1 MAENEDGS
9 EKTESATSKKL
20 QDARQKGNIARSKDL
35 SSALLLIVA
44 AISIYGTGL
53 LLTRDLE
60 SLFRFNFVIERAD
73 LFDISRLVFHLYQS
87 MVKVMDS
94 MIITMLVLAAA
105 GIVGSVCLGG
115 LSFSWDPLMP
125 KFSKINPISGLKRM
139 FSVQSLVELLKSI
152 AKVALVGLVSTL
164 VIYHFLPEA
173 LALPFQ
179 SIDLSIAHGVNIVMW
194 SFIFISLSL
203 ALIAAIDVPFQVW
216 SHKEKLKMTKQE
228 VKDEYKQ
235 QEGDPQ
241 VRGRI
246 RQLQRQAAMN
256 RMMSDVPEADV
267 IITNPTHFSVA
278 LKYDQSGGQA
288 PVMIAKGSDFLA
300 LKIREVGNHYDIP
313 VIQSPALTRAI
324 FHNTEIGA
332 EIPHGLF
339 KVVAQLLAYVY
350 QLRNARNGAPR
361 PEVMPRFDVP
371 EEFQWDGNTP
381 S

>member
-9 EKTESATSKKL
+9 EKTESASSKKL
-20 QDARQKGNIARSKDL
+20 EDARKKGNIARSKEL
-35 SSALLLIVA
+35 SSDLLLIVA
-44 AISIYGTGL
+44 AVAIYSTGVL
-53 LLTRDLE
+53 MAKDLGDV
-60 SLFRFNFVIERAD
+60 FRFNFKIDRSD
-73 LFDISRLVFHLYQS
+73 LFDISRMIFHLYGS
-87 MVKVMDS
+87 TVEMMKSLIV
-94 MIITMLVLAAA
+94 TLLVLAIA
-105 GIVGSVCLGG
+105 GIIGSIMLGG
-115 LSFSWDPLMP
+115 LNFSWEPLMP
-125 KFSKINPISGLKRM
+125 KFSKINPITGLKRM

-152 AKVALVGLVSTL
+152 AKVVLVAFVSTL
-164 VIYHFLPEA
+164 VIYHYLPEA
-173 LALPFQ
+173 LELTFQ
-179 SIDLSIAHGVNIVMW
+179 SIRPAISHGIDMVMW
-194 SFIFISLSL
+194 AFIFISLSL
-203 ALIAAIDVPFQVW
+203 ALIAAIDVPFQIW

-288 PVMIAKGSDFLA
+288 PIMIAKGSDFMA

-313 VIQSPALTRAI
+313 VVQSPALTRAI
-324 FHNTEIGA
+324 YHHTKIGE

-350 QLRNARNGAPR
+350 QLRNARHGAPR
-361 PEVMPRFDVP
+361 PETMPRFDVP